1 MCKEIDIDDPTL
13 ADAMENIPPDD
24 VLIIQGKGGPMS
36 VMGPPVTKLHDDIMY
51 KASSLRLRDELKNHF
66 TEHLRELV
74 LSRAVT
80 EGKPVIDADDMAA
93 CFDEAFRLA
102 KEDLLLN

>member
-1 MCKEIDIDDPTL
+1 MCKHIDIDDPTL
-13 ADAMENIPPDD
+13 ADAMENIPPGD
-24 VLIIQGKGGPMS
+24 VLIVEGKGGPMS
-36 VMGPPVTKLHDDIMY
+36 IIGPPITKLHDDIMF
-51 KASSLRLRDELKNHF
+51 KASSIRLRDELKNHF

-102 KEDLLLN
+102 KRDL